1 VEAPR
6 LLTILFVGVALVGPG
21 DAAVFRAQDLPADTS
36 GRALSRSF
44 QSLTSPPMEQ
54 RKALRRTLQQ
64 QGYANTL
71 YDLVRTD
78 PLSALLSYA
87 RVHAQ
92 IEWSVPHTGLFLY
105 VPVLQP
111 PPRDHHLPGFTGAP
125 SSPWGIPLYDD
136 WTFPVDPWA
145 RP

>member
-1 VEAPR
+1 MEAPR
-6 LLTILFVGVALVGPG
+6 LLTILFVGVVLVGPG
-21 DAAVFRAQDLPADTS
+21 DGAVLCAQDLPADTS
-36 GRALSRSF
+36 GQALSRALG
-44 QSLTSPPMEQ
+44 SLTSPQIEQ
-54 RKALRRTLQQ
+54 RKALRRSLQQ

-78 PLSALLSYA
+78 PLSTLLSYA

-92 IEWSVPHTGLFLY
+92 IEWSVPHTVLFLY

-111 PPRDHHLPGFTGAP
+111 PPREHRLPGFTGAP
-125 SSPWGIPLYDD
+125 SPPMGFPLSDD